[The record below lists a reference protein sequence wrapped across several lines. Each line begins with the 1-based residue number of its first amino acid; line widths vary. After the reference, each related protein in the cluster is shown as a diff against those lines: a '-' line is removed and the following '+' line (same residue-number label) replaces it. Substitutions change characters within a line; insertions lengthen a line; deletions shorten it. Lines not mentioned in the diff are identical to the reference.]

1 MTTTEISDPARVQQ
15 DWQDWHEARERDLAV
30 DFGWLTPVALHWL
43 PTALAPIGDL
53 PGEFGPTRGG
63 AGFRA
68 RPADGWT
75 LVASGA
81 PVDGVVTADVAEG
94 ESLLWLAR
102 GGVRI
107 ELLRRGGRVGLR
119 VRDNEAVART
129 GFTGVPAYDVDP
141 SWVLQGRFEAT
152 EPQLVTVD
160 TAQPELHQQVAAIGT
175 LEIEIGG
182 VAHRLV
188 LTGGPHRAGL
198 VFHDPTNGT
207 DTAAWRSVAVTLA
220 DNGRAVVD
228 FNRTV
233 NLPFAFGPAGTCPA
247 PVAGNT
253 ITVPVTAGER
263 RPAVPGR

>member
-1 MTTTEISDPARVQQ
+1 MTTTEIADPTRLVH

-68 RPADGWT
+68 KADAGWT
-75 LVASGA
+75 LVATGET
-81 PVDGVVTADVAEG
+81 VDGVVTGDVAEG

-102 GGVRI
+102 GEVRI

-119 VRDNEAVART
+119 VRDNDAAART
-129 GFTGVPAYDVDP
+129 SFTGVPAYQVDP
-141 SWVLQGRFEAT
+141 AWVIEGTFTAL
-152 EPQLVTVD
+152 EPQPVTVD
-160 TAQPELHQQVAAIGT
+160 TAQPDLRQQVSAIGT
-175 LEIEIGG
+175 LEIVIAGRH
-182 VAHRLV
+182 HRLV
-188 LTGGPHRAGL
+188 LTGSPHRAGL

-207 DTAAWRSVAVTLA
+207 DTAPWRSVAVTLSG
-220 DNGRAVVD
+220 DGRAVVD

-233 NLPFAFGPAGTCPA
+233 NLPFAFSPAGTCPA
-247 PVAGNT
+247 PVPGNT
-253 ITVPVTAGER
+253 ITVPVTAGEL
-263 RPAVPGR
+263 RPAAAPR